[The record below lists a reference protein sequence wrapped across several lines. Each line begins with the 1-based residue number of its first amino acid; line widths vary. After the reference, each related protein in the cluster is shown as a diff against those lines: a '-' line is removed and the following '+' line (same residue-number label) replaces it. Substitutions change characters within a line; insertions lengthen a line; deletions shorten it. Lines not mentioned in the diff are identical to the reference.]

1 MKNVQAYEVF
11 NRISDIYVEES
22 YIPGAEAMPTIS
34 GRRAPGHRAPGHRG
48 KRTQEEGLLRRFM
61 NSGWGVACLSLAVA
75 FSVLAGIVWAGQREP
90 GGPVT
95 PPSNGTLSPTEAH
108 SEEPTIEPETTDSAE
123 ITLAESDTEWVTA
136 VVTVAVTD
144 ADTTA
149 SEPTIPDDPI
159 LEDPIP
165 DPDVDAV
172 LAVAQPMTPDTPADS
187 LLLGETALLMWCTE
201 DGSRLR
207 RQVTRIAVYRDGT
220 DPYIHYLYADVLSDD
235 GRIRQTYTV
244 AVNGFFILLEF
255 DGTLVLAT
263 MEGTLTEDGTGCDQ
277 YGTMEAWLSWTDA
290 DDLSAE
296 DMGEIRLQRRAYD
309 GWSAA
314 GLPMDVMDRVIVKRA
329 HKAWSRLPVVLRDYA
344 DAEVFGVLVDFVSGT
359 NTPRVYTYTDR
370 HDPEAVKAR
379 ALATDT
385 DYFDTLWDSFVQR
398 LRDRAAG
405 KDPTAG

>member
-22 YIPGAEAMPTIS
+22 YIPGAEALTTLP
-34 GRRAPGHRAPGHRG
+34 GRRAPGRRG
-48 KRTQEEGLLRRFM
+48 KRAQEEGLLRRFM

-95 PPSNGTLSPTEAH
+95 PPSNGTLSPTEAQ
-108 SEEPTIEPETTDSAE
+108 SEEPTIEPETTEPTE
-123 ITLAESDTEWVTA
+123 ITLEVPDTEWVTA
-136 VVTVAVTD
+136 VATVAVTD

-149 SEPTIPDDPI
+149 SEPVLPDEP
-159 LEDPIP
+159 LA
-165 DPDVDAV
+165 DPDVDTV

-201 DGSRLR
+201 DGSRLH

-235 GRIRQTYTV
+235 GRIRQTYTA
-244 AVNGFFILLEF
+244 AVNGYFILLEF

-359 NTPRVYTYTDR
+359 NTPLVYAYSDR